1 MAALKKPLMI
11 FDGDCNFCRYF
22 IGLWQRA
29 TGTQVDYA
37 ASQDVGDDF
46 PEIPK
51 DRFDGSIQLVVPEG
65 KVYEGAEAV
74 FRALGY
80 SRNWRWLF
88 WIYQKAPGVAP
99 VTEWVYRWVA
109 DHRQGLSRWTRWWWA
124 RKTR

>member
-22 IGLWQRA
+22 IGLWRRA

-80 SRNWRWLF
+80 SRSWRWLL
-88 WIYQKAPGVAP
+88 WVYQKAPGAAP
-99 VTEWVYRWVA
+99 AAEWGYRWVA
-109 DHRQGLSRWTRWWWA
+109 DHRQGLSRWTRWWW
-124 RKTR
+124 RKKIR